1 MGGAVNVQ
9 ATQPVTHPTQS
20 TAPDSLVT
28 ESNTLS
34 YQIHLAIFR
43 LVEIP
48 VDM

>member
-9 ATQPVTHPTQS
+9 AAQPVSHLTQS
-20 TAPDSLVT
+20 TAPDSLVA

-34 YQIHLAIFR
+34 HQIGLAILPL
-43 LVEIP
+43 LVIP